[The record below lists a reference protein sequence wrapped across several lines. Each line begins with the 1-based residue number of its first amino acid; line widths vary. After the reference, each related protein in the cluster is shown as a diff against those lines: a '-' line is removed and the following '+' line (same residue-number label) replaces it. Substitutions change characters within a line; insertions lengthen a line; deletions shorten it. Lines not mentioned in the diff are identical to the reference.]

1 MNINKTM
8 IHSFVWCDDSRSYLT
23 HALLLTRDAVIST
36 HSKNNTCI
44 REDAQTDA
52 YSQFI
57 ITGSHVYWTCE
68 QE

>member
-8 IHSFVWCDDSRSYLT
+8 IHSFVWCDYSRSYLT